1 MLRIPKAALVAS
13 LLLAAL
19 PAPAIQPYQPDPA
32 TEATRRMPARSFHD
46 DALDVT
52 PSLGLDAARDAA
64 LQARLAGFTQR
75 HGTAWELRW
84 DTRGDRPNVVQ
95 GSGVPLIPGRG
106 NTLSPAAF
114 GLTPDAVPDREQVAR
129 EGRRFIDETAELLG
143 TRGLDLRLDE
153 ARSSAF
159 GDGSPRWFLEYAQ
172 YHDGVRVEG
181 AFVYLRI
188 AHGNIVQFGAER
200 IGEVALD
207 ATPTLTRDA
216 AFAAAWRELGF
227 PADTR
232 LAETVEAGTLAIHP
246 RLPAGEQPGMA
257 FSGARGSGYAHLL
270 AWRYV
275 FRLEGDWATWQVL
288 VDAHDGHVVDARDL
302 TVYTDATVTGGIYP
316 TTNTDPEIVV
326 PFPFTA
332 VTNNGAKVTDSEGVY
347 DYTGGTATSTLNG
360 RYFRMSDACGSISL
374 SNTSTGNL
382 DFGSGSG
389 TDCTTPGS
397 GGAGN
402 THASRSGFY
411 HLTRINEKARSILPD
426 NSWLRT
432 TVTANM
438 NISQTCNASWNGSSL
453 NFFKSGGGCSNTGE
467 IAAVFLHEWG
477 HGLDSN
483 TGGAANEYG
492 SGEAVGD
499 TFAFLETRDS
509 CIGPNFRPG
518 RVCFGCTTC
527 TGVRDVNDFS
537 LLGSRTLATPA
548 NVTASSGINCGAYVG
563 LTGVACPYVASNG
576 APYRGPMGYEGHCES
591 YIASSA
597 NWDLA
602 HMLIDAHGE
611 EKGWR
616 QMDQIWYAS
625 LTPSK
630 SAYRVESGGQCN
642 TAATVNGCG
651 ATNWYT
657 VFVAADDDDGNLANG
672 TPNACRIWDAFNAHG
687 IACGTRPACS
697 AEAPDFSLTV
707 TPPTQSVCAGTA
719 ASYVIQV
726 SAQDGFSNPVMLDI
740 TGGLPFLSSAT
751 LSPNPVT
758 PGSSSAFNVT
768 TNLAEPA
775 GNHTITI
782 AGNAAG
788 SSGHS
793 IEVGLTIS
801 TALTAAPTPMTPE
814 NGATAVATPV
824 TLTWAQVPG
833 AAAYTVEIATDPG
846 FSTIVGGATGI
857 TGTSYAASN
866 LNPGTTYYWRVR
878 ATNGCG
884 NGPLSTV
891 SSFNTASL
899 VCVEPALTIPDND
912 TTGANSTIT
921 VPDTRPLEGMRLHVQ
936 TTHTYPGDLKVTLS
950 RGGTSVVTIDRP
962 GVPASSFGCGTPDID
977 VMLDDAAT
985 TPVENACAS
994 SSPGISGTL
1003 RPNNPLDTAFAGQAF
1018 SGTWTLNVSDNASG
1032 DTGTLTRWC
1041 LEPKIAAPATYTIGG
1056 TTSGLVGEGLT
1067 LRLNGS
1073 TPLAILSNGS
1083 FTFPQPVT
1091 AGTGYAVA
1099 VATQPVDPDQTC
1111 TVNHG
1116 DGTVGGADV
1125 TDVTVTCRT
1134 DVTDRLFADDFEA
1147 RP

>member
-275 FRLEGDWATWQVL
+275 FRLEGDGATWQVL

-302 TVYTDATVTGGIYP
+302 TVYADATVTGGIYP

-382 DFGSGSG
+382 DFGSGSD

-697 AEAPDFSLTV
+697 ASAADFALAV
-707 TPPTQSVCAGTA
+707 PAAAQAVCAGTPATYPVEVIAEGGFNQPVTLAATGLPAA
-719 ASYVIQV
+719 ASA
-726 SAQDGFSNPVMLDI
+726 SFA
-740 TGGLPFLSSAT
+740 
-751 LSPNPVT
+751 PNPVSPGT
-758 PGSSSAFNVT
+758 TSTLTIATGTATPPGSHA
-768 TNLAEPA
+768 
-775 GNHTITI
+775 ITVN
-782 AGNAAG
+782 GTAAG
-788 SSGHS
+788 SPGHN
-793 IEVGLTIS
+793 VAV
-801 TALTAAPTPMTPE
+801 ALTVSAPLSAPPVLQTPADGA
-814 NGATAVATPV
+814 NGVATPV
-824 TLTWAQVPG
+824 AFTWSAVPG
-833 AAAYTVEIATDPG
+833 ATSYAIEVATDPSFDTSVANASG
-846 FSTIVGGATGI
+846 LVAT
-857 TGTSYAASN
+857 TWTTSALSG
-866 LNPGTTYYWRVR
+866 GTTYYWRVR
-878 ATNGCG
+878 ATNACG
-884 NGPLSTV
+884 TDALSSASRFT
-891 SSFNTASL
+891 TTSL
-899 VCVEPALTIPDND
+899 VCRDLSLPIPDEGQVSD
-912 TTGANSTIT
+912 DMTISG
-921 VPDTRPLEGMRLHVQ
+921 TRLLQRLNLHIK
-936 TTHTYPGDLKVTLS
+936 TTHSYVGDLTYTLS
-950 RGGTSVVTIDRP
+950 HGGHDVVVIHRP
-962 GVPASSFGCGTPDID
+962 GVPASTWGCDGQDID
-977 VMLDDAAT
+977 AILDDLSTEPAENMCNAT
-985 TPVENACAS
+985 PPAIAGV
-994 SSPGISGTL
+994 L
-1003 RPNNPLDTAFAGQAF
+1003 RPNQSLDLAFGGQ
-1018 SGTWTLNVSDNASG
+1018 SIGGTWTLTVADNASG
-1032 DTGTLTRWC
+1032 DTGVLTHWC
-1041 LEPKIAAPATYTIGG
+1041 ISPAFIPDYTVGGMVGGLTGTGLALQLNGG
-1056 TTSGLVGEGLT
+1056 TALRIEG
-1067 LRLNGS
+1067 
-1073 TPLAILSNGS
+1073 NGS
-1083 FTFPQPVT
+1083 FVFSERIS
-1091 AGTGYAVA
+1091 TGGAYAVTI
-1099 VATQPVDPDQTC
+1099 ATQPVDPEQAC
-1111 TVNHG
+1111 TVASG
-1116 DGTVGGADV
+1116 SGTIGTTDV
-1125 TDVTVTCRT
+1125 TDVVVTCRT
-1134 DVTDRLFADDFEA
+1134 DITDRLFADDFEA

>member
-32 TEATRRMPARSFHD
+32 TEATRRTPARSFHD

-64 LQARLAGFTQR
+64 LQARLAGFTQQ
-75 HGTAWELRW
+75 HGTEWELRW

-114 GLTPDAVPDREQVAR
+114 GLAPDAVPDREQVAR

-227 PADTR
+227 PAGTR

-270 AWRYV
+270 AWRYI
-275 FRLEGDWATWQVL
+275 FRLEGDGATWQVL

-302 TVYTDATVTGGIYP
+302 TVYADATVTGGIYP

-347 DYTGGTATSTLNG
+347 DYTGGAATSTLNG

-374 SNTSTGNL
+374 SNNSTGNL

-657 VFVAADDDDGNLANG
+657 VFIAADDDDGNLANG

-697 AEAPDFSLTV
+697 ASAADFALAV
-707 TPPTQSVCAGTA
+707 PAAAQAVCAGTPA
-719 ASYVIQV
+719 TYPVEVI
-726 SAQDGFSNPVMLDI
+726 AEGGFDQ
-740 TGGLPFLSSAT
+740 
-751 LSPNPVT
+751 
-758 PGSSSAFNVT
+758 
-768 TNLAEPA
+768 
-775 GNHTITI
+775 
-782 AGNAAG
+782 
-788 SSGHS
+788 
-793 IEVGLTIS
+793 
-801 TALTAAPTPMTPE
+801 
-814 NGATAVATPV
+814 PV
-824 TLTWAQVPG
+824 TLTATGLPAAASASFAPNPASPGTTSTLTIATTAATPPGSHAITISGTASGSPGHNATATLAVSTPLAAPPELQTPADGAGGIVTPVAFAWTAVPG
-833 AAAYTVEIATDPG
+833 A
-846 FSTIVGGATGI
+846 
-857 TGTSYAASN
+857 TSYAIEVATDRDFDTVVASAAS
-866 LNPGTTYYWRVR
+866 LTGTTWTTATLAPGTTYYWRVR
-878 ATNGCG
+878 AANDCG
-884 NGPLSTV
+884 TGAYS
-891 SSFNTASL
+891 AIH
-899 VCVEPALTIPDND
+899 ALTTANLICRNGSLPIPDNTPAGVSD
-912 TTGANSTIT
+912 TLTIA
-921 VPDTRPLEGMRLHVQ
+921 EGQTLDGLRLHLR
-936 TTHTYPGDLKVTLS
+936 TTHTYVGDLTYTLS
-950 RGGTSVVTIDRP
+950 RGGTRVVAIDRP
-962 GVPASSFGCGTPDID
+962 GVPASTWGCDGAD
-977 VMLDDAAT
+977 VDVILDDASAV
-985 TPVENACAS
+985 PVEGACNSA
-994 SSPGISGTL
+994 PPAIAGVL
-1003 RPNNPLDTAFAGQAF
+1003 KPNNPLDAAFAGQSLAG
-1018 SGTWTLNVSDNASG
+1018 SWTLTVSDGASG
-1032 DTGTLTRWC
+1032 DTGTLTGWC
-1041 LEPKIAAPATYTIGG
+1041 LEPRLATPQAHTVGG
-1056 TTSGLVGEGLT
+1056 TVSGLAGSGLSV
-1067 LRLNGS
+1067 RLNGG
-1073 TPLAILSNGS
+1073 TALPIGGNGG

-1091 AGTGYAVA
+1091 AGTSYAVA
-1099 VATQPVDPDQTC
+1099 VATQPVAPAQTC
-1111 TVNHG
+1111 TVTNG
-1116 DGTVGGADV
+1116 DGTVGSADV
-1125 TDVTVTCRT
+1125 TDVAVTCRT
-1134 DVTDRLFADDFEA
+1134 DVTDRLFADDFET